1 MRPLQ
6 LEMCGLGPYAH
17 RTLIDFTAFARG
29 SLYLISGSTGAG
41 KTMIFDAIV
50 FALYGETSGGTRLP
64 AMLRSLQ
71 AAADEPTYV
80 KLCFAC
86 HDHIYEVTRNPR
98 YERKALRGNKMVQQN
113 PDAAL
118 CEGEKVLASGYDEV
132 SKVISAII
140 GLDCDQY
147 RQTAMLA
154 QGDFQRLLL
163 AQTKEREQIFR
174 HLFATQRF
182 ADVQERLKE
191 KARSCA
197 QRLQAQRDQLHG
209 ALSRVECD
217 ALHQEQLRQLLAMQG
232 YGEHEEIKAFLTY
245 ILNED
250 EQQWQQQSKAVA
262 DLEQQLERLRIVQ
275 QQLARRK
282 QLQQERQQLQ
292 QALQAEKRQRAA
304 SAQKLEELQRQQPE
318 REQKRRTLA
327 LLEQEEQQLDALL
340 AQQEAMKQEYH
351 DLQQKQLQR
360 QQLDDARQKQEKELA
375 ALQAQLSAQGDEG
388 MALLENAHALQQ
400 LRQQQEELDKTG
412 QRLRQLTQLQAQL
425 KQQESRYQE
434 SFVRY
439 QQAQQQL
446 LQKEQQFY
454 DAQAGI
460 LARQL
465 EEGKPC
471 PVCGS
476 LHHPDPARGK
486 DSEVTREWLDAQR
499 QASDALRTRMEEQSR
514 QSARLHTQAE
524 TLQQTLGE
532 QLQASPDQFMQTWTQ
547 RQTQLDAQ
555 NKRLQTKQQQLQ
567 QAQVRRKQG
576 EQRAEALAR
585 SIQQQKEQLDA
596 LVQECTRL
604 RAAWDSR
611 KEQLQQRLDALHVHD
626 MQLLRRQLK
635 DLREELK
642 AAQTLQDALIQKH
655 QDALAHCSRLEGM
668 LDNVDQELRT
678 LPEPKEKEAGAD
690 MEQLR
695 QEKEQAQIQERR
707 LSLRLSANRRIL
719 KELDELSVSFD
730 EAQKEYRWLK
740 SLSDT
745 MNGTLDQKERITLEA
760 FVQQAYF
767 EQVLRYA
774 NLRLMRMSSGQY
786 ELRRENSGSRK
797 SRSGLD
803 LCVMD
808 HHIGM
813 TRSVRTLSGGE
824 SFMASLSL
832 ALGLSDTV
840 QAKAGGIQLDAMF
853 VDEGFGTLD
862 EETLQAAMRVLQ
874 ELTQG
879 NRQIG
884 IISHV
889 AELREQIAQQIIV
902 TKDAQGISTARL
914 SRE

>member
-1 MRPLQ
+1 M
-6 LEMCGLGPYAH
+6 
-17 RTLIDFTAFARG
+17 
-29 SLYLISGSTGAG
+29 
-41 KTMIFDAIV
+41 
-50 FALYGETSGGTRLP
+50 
-64 AMLRSLQ
+64 
-71 AAADEPTYV
+71 
-80 KLCFAC
+80 
-86 HDHIYEVTRNPR
+86 
-98 YERKALRGNKMVQQN
+98 
-113 PDAAL
+113 
-118 CEGEKVLASGYDEV
+118 
-132 SKVISAII
+132 
-140 GLDCDQY
+140 
-147 RQTAMLA
+147 
-154 QGDFQRLLL
+154 
-163 AQTKEREQIFR
+163 
-174 HLFATQRF
+174 
-182 ADVQERLKE
+182 
-191 KARSCA
+191 
-197 QRLQAQRDQLHG
+197 
-209 ALSRVECD
+209 
-217 ALHQEQLRQLLAMQG
+217 
-232 YGEHEEIKAFLTY
+232 
-245 ILNED
+245 
-250 EQQWQQQSKAVA
+250 
-262 DLEQQLERLRIVQ
+262 
-275 QQLARRK
+275 
-282 QLQQERQQLQ
+282 
-292 QALQAEKRQRAA
+292 
-304 SAQKLEELQRQQPE
+304 
-318 REQKRRTLA
+318 
-327 LLEQEEQQLDALL
+327 
-340 AQQEAMKQEYH
+340 
-351 DLQQKQLQR
+351 
-360 QQLDDARQKQEKELA
+360 
-375 ALQAQLSAQGDEG
+375 
-388 MALLENAHALQQ
+388 
-400 LRQQQEELDKTG
+400 
-412 QRLRQLTQLQAQL
+412 
-425 KQQESRYQE
+425 
-434 SFVRY
+434 
-439 QQAQQQL
+439 
-446 LQKEQQFY
+446 
-454 DAQAGI
+454 
-460 LARQL
+460 
-465 EEGKPC
+465 
-471 PVCGS
+471 CGS

-611 KEQLQQRLDALHVHD
+611 KEQLQQRLDALHVYD

-678 LPEPKEKEAGAD
+678 LPEPKEKEAGVD

-786 ELRRENSGSRK
+786 ELRRENSGSHK